1 MGAYLGMILAAATGC
16 RIIVGENP
24 ICMTNG
30 DEFKEFVKL
39 ESPYASV
46 KRIFGDRIRLSEL
59 QNAISLASLVISLG
73 YEYEL
78 DDGLMP
84 KHLQKIRTKLFP
96 GSAILKEIQRKYQK
110 GNKDGIFIKKAKGV
124 SEDDENAPI
133 GLIDQAIKMDR
144 LGGNEMTAN
153 SIHELAD
160 LGLKVA
166 IPKGYE
172 PHRIERLFRESVK
185 AIKAKKHGDF
195 KREDYVDAVAG
206 SLLKMMRR
214 AGDDQFYYKSGMYH
228 PERTLRF
235 AESFVD
241 LAFYKIADG
250 QPGKLKQK
258 SNDLSDGFYA
268 ATLYQRD
275 AAFKAAKAEVES
287 LRGQEAKHE

>member
-1 MGAYLGMILAAATGC
+1 
-16 RIIVGENP
+16 
-24 ICMTNG
+24 
-30 DEFKEFVKL
+30 
-39 ESPYASV
+39 
-46 KRIFGDRIRLSEL
+46 
-59 QNAISLASLVISLG
+59 LASLVISLG

-110 GNKDGIFIKKAKGV
+110 GNKDGIFIKKARGV
-124 SEDDENAPI
+124 LEDDENAPI
-133 GLIDQAIKMDR
+133 GLIDQAIKMDK

-195 KREDYVDAVAG
+195 KRDDYVDAVAG

-214 AGDDQFYYKSGMYH
+214 AGDDQFYFKSGMYH

-287 LRGQEAKHE
+287 LRGLEAKHE